1 MKTGPMVALE
11 MVCKIYRGPS
21 PVRALWDVC
30 LSVAEGEFCLV
41 EGPSGSGKS
50 TLLAVA
56 GGLERPTAGT
66 VRLGGREIQIAPR
79 AELLAVRRSLVG
91 FVFQDAKLFD
101 VLSAEENVALALE
114 LRGVPRRKALEK
126 SRALL
131 AELGLSDRLRYRPSR
146 LSGGERQRVSLARA
160 LVADPRVV
168 LADEPTANLDSETGR
183 QVVRLLQRLAA
194 ERAVTVLMV
203 SHDLRL
209 ADCADRLITLVDGSV
224 ERTTVREAV
233 A

>member
-1 MKTGPMVALE
+1 MKTRSMVALE
-11 MVCKIYRGPS
+11 MVCKIYDGPS

-66 VRLGGREIQIAPR
+66 VRLGGREIQRAPR
-79 AELLAVRRSLVG
+79 SELLAVQRSLVG

-114 LRGVPRRKALEK
+114 LRGVTRRKAVGR
-126 SRALL
+126 SRAMLSK
-131 AELGLSDRLRYRPSR
+131 LGLGDRLRYRPSR
-146 LSGGERQRVSLARA
+146 LSGGERQRVALARA

-183 QVVRLLQRLAA
+183 QVVRLLGRVAS
-194 ERAVTVLMV
+194 ERGVTVVMV

-209 ADCADRLITLVDGSV
+209 ADCADRLVRLVDGSI
-224 ERTTVREAV
+224 ERTMVREVV

>member
-1 MKTGPMVALE
+1 MKTGSTVALE
-11 MVCKIYRGPS
+11 MVCKIYEGPS
-21 PVRALWDVC
+21 PVRALWDVS

-66 VRLGGREIQIAPR
+66 VRLGGREIQRAPR
-79 AELLAVRRSLVG
+79 SELLAVRRALVG
-91 FVFQDAKLFD
+91 FVFQDARLFD

-114 LRGVPRRKALEK
+114 LRGVTRRKALGR

-131 AELGLSDRLRYRPSR
+131 AELGLSDRLRSRPSR
-146 LSGGERQRVSLARA
+146 LSGGERQRVALARA
-160 LVADPRVV
+160 LVADPGVV

-183 QVVRLLQRLAA
+183 QVVRLLRRVAA
-194 ERAVTVLMV
+194 ERSVTVLMV

-209 ADCADRLITLVDGSV
+209 ADCADRLIRLVDGSV
-224 ERTTVREAV
+224 ERTMMREVV